1 VIEISLFNKINQNI
15 VNIQN
20 SEERLGY
27 IIDITLRT
35 RNLTLLNGGFITN
48 GNLTSNTTVSQVFK
62 LMQNITLIDLRD
74 SAVNLKLAQTDLSL
88 QTASMT

>member
-1 VIEISLFNKINQNI
+1 MIEISLFNKINQNI

>member
-1 VIEISLFNKINQNI
+1 M
-15 VNIQN
+15 NIQN

-35 RNLTLLNGGFITN
+35 RNLTLLNGGFITYNNISSNSTTYN
-48 GNLTSNTTVSQVFK
+48 GTVFKTMQNLTLF
-62 LMQNITLIDLRD
+62 DLRD